1 MAARKTIERLSIGR
15 PRPAVRDL
23 ELRYRAQIWEIF
35 VKAKRTLLLL
45 TVFVGGMSSLGVELT
60 ASRLLDP
67 FFGNSMIIWAVLIGM
82 VLLYLTVGYYV
93 GGRWADRKPYY
104 RVLYQITTWSAFLI
118 GIVPFIARPVLLWS
132 VQGFSEYSAGIL
144 AGSLL
149 GVVAL
154 FSIPITLV
162 GCVSP
167 FAIRL
172 SMEDENVES
181 TGHVAGGLYALST
194 VGSLVGTF
202 LPVLILIPNIG
213 TRSTFMFFAFTML
226 GVSLVGL
233 FVEIKARALPYLLLP
248 VALVL
253 LLVLLPSGIIKP
265 SEFGEVIYE
274 TESSYNYI
282 QVIQWGDEIWLKLNE
297 GQGVHS
303 IYDPNSVLVGG
314 IWDHFLIAPFF
325 NNPVYTAD
333 DVDSLALIGSAAGT
347 VAKEYTAVYGP
358 IPIDGAEIDP
368 EIIRVGREYF
378 DMTESNFN
386 AVAQDGRY
394 FLANSEQKY
403 DVIAIDAYRPP
414 YIPFH
419 LTTREFFQQCREH
432 LTDEGVVAI
441 NVGRTQ
447 SDWSLVEVL
456 ASTLKAEFPNVY
468 TVDLAQPGQD
478 LINVLVVA
486 TKQPTRLENLEAN
499 AEHMLSPLLSKV
511 TQNAIPRAQEFTEP
525 TIVFTDDKAPVEQ
538 VVHGLILSFVTGE

>member
-1 MAARKTIERLSIGR
+1 M
-15 PRPAVRDL
+15 
-23 ELRYRAQIWEIF
+23 
-35 VKAKRTLLLL
+35 KAKRALLLL
-45 TVFVGGMSSLGVELT
+45 AVFVGGMSSLGVELT
-60 ASRLLDP
+60 AARLLDP
-67 FFGNSMIIWAVLIGM
+67 FFGNSLIIWAVLIGM

-93 GGRWADRKPYY
+93 GGKWADRQPYY
-104 RVLYQITTWSAFLI
+104 RVLYQIITWSAFLI
-118 GIVPFIARPVLLWS
+118 GLVPFIARPVLMWS
-132 VQGFSEYSAGIL
+132 VQGFAQYSAGIL

-149 GVVAL
+149 GVIAL

-172 SMEDENVES
+172 SMEDKSVES
-181 TGHVAGGLYALST
+181 SGNIAGGLYALST

-202 LPVLILIPNIG
+202 LPVLVLIPNIG
-213 TRSTFMFFAFTML
+213 TRSTFWFFAFSLMAV
-226 GVSLVGL
+226 GLVGL
-233 FVEIKARALPYLLLP
+233 FVELKARALPYLILP
-248 VALVL
+248 AVLVILIVALPGGV
-253 LLVLLPSGIIKP
+253 IKP
-265 SEFGEVIYE
+265 AEYGELIYE
-274 TESSYNYI
+274 TESAYNYI
-282 QVIQWGDEIWLKLNE
+282 QVLEWGDEIWLKLNE

-314 IWDHFLIAPFF
+314 IWDYFLIAPYF
-325 NNPVYTAD
+325 NNPPHTAD
-333 DVDSLALIGSAAGT
+333 QVDSLALIGSAAGT
-347 VAKEYTAVYGP
+347 VPKQYTAVYGP

-378 DMTESNFN
+378 DMNEPNFN

-394 FLANSEQKY
+394 FLANSEDTY

-419 LTTREFFQQCREH
+419 LTTREFFEQVHDH

-441 NVGRTQ
+441 NVGRTR

-456 ASTLKAEFPNVY
+456 ASTLKAVFPNVY
-468 TVDLAQPGQD
+468 LVDLASPGQD

-486 TKQPTRLENLEAN
+486 TKQPTSLENLAAN
-499 AEHMLSPLLSKV
+499 AALMEHPLLLDVAEAS
-511 TQNAIPRAQEFTEP
+511 IPRAVEFTDP
-525 TIVFTDDKAPVEQ
+525 TLVFTDDKAPVEQ